1 MVEKTST
8 GYAPWEVV
16 AAEDARY
23 RDAAVADLLLRTLE
37 RENAESDPA
46 PPVAK
51 PPAAASPVG
60 LPRASLVSALDMTR
74 SVDVWETYAA
84 SLREAQERLRR
95 ADDLQEIFAPR
106 ARGGVRGQ

>member
-37 RENAESDPA
+37 RENADSDPA
-46 PPVAK
+46 PPAENR
-51 PPAAASPVG
+51 PPPPRRSACRA
-60 LPRASLVSALDMTR
+60 RASFPR
-74 SVDVWETYAA
+74 S
-84 SLREAQERLRR
+84 
-95 ADDLQEIFAPR
+95 I
-106 ARGGVRGQ
+106 